1 MTNAH
6 KTRCPHCRVAF
17 RVTDAQLDAAAGMVR
32 CGKCFKSFNGF
43 DHLEGRAPVKPV
55 AKTRDDGEIYI
66 DDNFDL
72 ALLDDKIEPSLNILP
87 TTPKAA
93 EPASAPQTAPPP
105 PPARPNNVVPLPVAR
120 AAMPG
125 NTGGVPQRVRTP
137 AATVASPAP
146 QTSSPKP
153 NAVAAIQT
161 KEEEAINLDTA
172 AMANW
177 RPEAALL
184 IDPEDRPRH
193 MQPEH
198 QGSWYWWLG
207 SLLALLAL
215 VGQLFYFNSLAIA
228 PSSSLWPTAKWLCTN
243 LGCPLQGSGDI
254 RQIVSS
260 DLLIRSHPNIAK
272 ALMVDAQIT
281 NNGDFSQPYPNL
293 TLIFENLQGETVA
306 QRTFY
311 PREYLQGEL
320 AGSTLMPSHHPVK
333 LELEIVDPGKDAVSF
348 RLIVGH

>member
-1 MTNAH
+1 
-6 KTRCPHCRVAF
+6 
-17 RVTDAQLDAAAGMVR
+17 
-32 CGKCFKSFNGF
+32 
-43 DHLEGRAPVKPV
+43 
-55 AKTRDDGEIYI
+55 
-66 DDNFDL
+66 
-72 ALLDDKIEPSLNILP
+72 
-87 TTPKAA
+87 
-93 EPASAPQTAPPP
+93 
-105 PPARPNNVVPLPVAR
+105 
-120 AAMPG
+120 MPG

-137 AATVASPAP
+137 TATAASPAP
-146 QTSSPKP
+146 QASSPKP

-198 QGSWYWWLG
+198 RGSWYWWLG